1 MAIAR
6 FPAVAL
12 AVALTLGLARPS
24 AAQYENHVVVPTR
37 SFAFMGLPSATG
49 AVNAL
54 RADATGR
61 VWVATP
67 SGVSALAPAVGADP
81 GAPETLLRR
90 APFFPFRQTD
100 GLIADHV
107 SAVTFAQTGGEDH
120 FFLGFADPHA
130 GGLQYGRVISSSG
143 LSLPLDSRLLEGE
156 TDREQVMDLA
166 SSGTERVW
174 VATGDGLL
182 EWDVSGEA
190 PAASPENTYS
200 EGEAVVAVAVATGRP
215 GTAAYATD
223 SDLYL
228 VSSGGTP
235 ATPGLPERVRRI
247 VDLEFD
253 ADGNLWALG
262 ETNTGVIVWA
272 YRAADLAESPGSA
285 VPALADE
292 TLPLDPGT
300 PTGIAVDNVK
310 AAVWVV
316 ADQTTLAESAFHQ
329 SFSPE
334 TLELS
339 GGWQARATEGRALTA
354 VYADPAGNIW
364 IGSDE
369 GVEALIL
376 RILSVDNSRYVGF
389 GTPAVVTVI
398 DVENAGA
405 GQVEVRINGTPHD
418 VPEVEGTPGVFT
430 RSFVFS
436 EEGGEDAIQVTSSAS
451 DVPITF
457 EYPYDPEDD
466 RRVLTATASWAN
478 VKPFEDDLWIGGPCF
493 VRTLLR

>member
-1 MAIAR
+1 MVIPR
-6 FPAVAL
+6 FRTLAL
-12 AVALTLGLARPS
+12 AAALTLGLAGAPS
-24 AAQYENHVVVPTR
+24 ARYENHVAVPTR
-37 SFAFMGLPSATG
+37 SFPFLGLPSATG

-54 RADATGR
+54 RADGTGR

-67 SGVSALAPAVGADP
+67 SGVSALAPAIGADP

-90 APFFPFRQTD
+90 APFFPFRQAD
-100 GLIADHV
+100 GLIADDV
-107 SAVTFAQTGGEDH
+107 SAVTFARTGGEDH

-143 LSLPLDSRLLEGE
+143 LSLPLDSRLMEGE
-156 TDREQVMDLA
+156 TDREQVNDLA
-166 SSGTERVW
+166 SAGSERVW

-190 PAASPENTYS
+190 PAASPEDAYS
-200 EGEAVVAVAVATGRP
+200 EGEAVVAVAVASGRP
-215 GTAAYATD
+215 DTAAYATGT
-223 SDLYL
+223 DLYL

-235 ATPGLPERVRRI
+235 ASPGLPERVRRI
-247 VDLEFD
+247 VDLAFD
-253 ADGNLWALG
+253 AEGNLWALG
-262 ETNTGVIVWA
+262 ETNTGVVVWA
-272 YRAADLAESPGSA
+272 YRAGDLAESPGSA

-292 TLPLDPGT
+292 ALPLDPGT
-300 PTGIAVDNVK
+300 PTGIAVDDVK

-316 ADQTTLAESAFHQ
+316 ADQAALPESAYHQ
-329 SFSPE
+329 GFSPE

-339 GGWQARATEGRALTA
+339 GGWQARDTEGQALTA

-364 IGSDE
+364 IGSDG

-389 GTPAVVTVI
+389 GTPATVTVI

-405 GQVEVRINGTPHD
+405 GQVEVRINGTPHE

-436 EEGGEDAIQVTSSAS
+436 EEGGEGAIQVTSSAA

-457 EYPYDPEDD
+457 EYHYDPEDD